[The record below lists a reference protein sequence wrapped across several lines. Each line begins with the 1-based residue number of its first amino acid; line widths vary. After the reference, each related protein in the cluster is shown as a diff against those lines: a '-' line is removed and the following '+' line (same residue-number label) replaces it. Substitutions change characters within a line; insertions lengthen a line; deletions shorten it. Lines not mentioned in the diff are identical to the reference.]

1 MVDVSCIPP
10 CLRAD
15 EKLCVAL
22 GSTRR
27 RRGGFGT
34 ELINITQVHLEES
47 EKIEFRDI
55 FCVVFLAIGAGS
67 ICCN

>member
-1 MVDVSCIPP
+1 MVDASCVPP

-15 EKLCVAL
+15 EKLRVAL
-22 GSTRR
+22 RSTRR

-47 EKIEFRDI
+47 EKKSSETSF
-55 FCVVFLAIGAGS
+55 V
-67 ICCN
+67 